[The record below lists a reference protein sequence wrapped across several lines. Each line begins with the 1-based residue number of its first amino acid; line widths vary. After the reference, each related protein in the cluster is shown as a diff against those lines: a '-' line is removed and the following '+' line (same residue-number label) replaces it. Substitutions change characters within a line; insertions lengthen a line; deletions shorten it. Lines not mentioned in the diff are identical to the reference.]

1 MKTAW
6 AIASVSAALAA
17 LLGAGCARRIASTPA
32 KDASALPLQLRLPLF
47 PQGAIHDLAED
58 RGKVVL
64 LDVWA
69 TWCEPCR
76 ISLPL
81 YERIEKR
88 YGPRGLKVYAISID
102 EQTDQIPLFLT
113 ETKLGLPILLD
124 KGGAAAEGEL
134 KIETMP
140 TALILD
146 RRGLVRYR
154 HEGYVAEGPLL
165 VEIEGLLA
173 EVQP

>member
-17 LLGAGCARRIASTPA
+17 LLGAGCARRVASSPA
-32 KDASALPLQLRLPLF
+32 RDASALPLQLRLPLF
-47 PQGAIHDLAED
+47 PQGAVHDLAED

-69 TWCEPCR
+69 TWCKPCL

-81 YERIEKR
+81 YERMEKR
-88 YGPRGLKVYAISID
+88 YGARGFKVYAINID
-102 EQTDQIPLFLT
+102 EQTEQIPLFLT

-124 KGGAAAEGEL
+124 KGGAVAEGEL
-134 KIETMP
+134 KVQTMP

-154 HEGYVAEGPLL
+154 HEGYVAEGPLQG
-165 VEIEGLLA
+165 EIEGLLA